1 MTRDTEPLGLR
12 WGHMSKMQT
21 GRYGEMAA
29 MMAFIAHGFDVYSTE
44 VDERGVDFI
53 CRRPDGSFYE
63 VQVKTL
69 RALDYAFMRKA
80 VFPLRDSMVL
90 CLVLLL
96 DGEAPALYLIPSM
109 AWATPDAMLVDR
121 DYEGLK
127 SAPEYGISLTKR
139 NMALLEQYE
148 FDRAIRPLA

>member
-1 MTRDTEPLGLR
+1 
-12 WGHMSKMQT
+12 
-21 GRYGEMAA
+21 
-29 MMAFIAHGFDVYSTE
+29 
-44 VDERGVDFI
+44 
-53 CRRPDGSFYE
+53 
-63 VQVKTL
+63 
-69 RALDYAFMRKA
+69 
-80 VFPLRDSMVL
+80 MVL